1 MQLVKMVTM
10 MLATKMARKEG
21 EGQQVLAEEADL
33 QVDIRVEADEMVVGM
48 VEEGVILYYFYY
60 M

>member
-1 MQLVKMVTM
+1 MQLVEMVTM
-10 MLATKMARKEG
+10 MLATKMASKEG

-33 QVDIRVEADEMVVGM
+33 QVDIRVEADKMVVGM

>member
-1 MQLVKMVTM
+1 MQLVEMVTM
-10 MLATKMARKEG
+10 MLGTKMASKEG

-48 VEEGVILYYFYY
+48 VEGVILYYYYY

>member
-10 MLATKMARKEG
+10 MLATKMASKEG

-48 VEEGVILYYFYY
+48 VEGVILYYYYY

>member
-1 MQLVKMVTM
+1 MQLVEMVTM
-10 MLATKMARKEG
+10 MLATKMASKEG

-48 VEEGVILYYFYY
+48 VEGVILYYYYY